1 MLRERFVTFA
11 ATGDA
16 EIRDELVEAHL
27 YLAERLARHF
37 SNRGEPFDDLFQ
49 VSSLALIKAVDRFEP
64 ERGVEFGS
72 YATTTIIGEL
82 KRHFR
87 DRGWS
92 VRAPRRVQELYL
104 HLGQAIGDLSQ
115 SLGRSPTVQEL
126 SKATGSSEEE
136 VLEALEA
143 GQAYRASSLDAPGED
158 DEPLAGRLGELDTEL
173 ENSERRMMLE
183 PYLKRLSPRER
194 LLLKLRF
201 ADDLTQSEIAAE
213 LGISQMHVS
222 RLLSRCLGRLHEAYQ
237 RESS

>member
-1 MLRERFVTFA
+1 MPDNDEERLVMLRERFVTFA

-115 SLGRSPTVQEL
+115 SL
-126 SKATGSSEEE
+126 
-136 VLEALEA
+136 
-143 GQAYRASSLDAPGED
+143 
-158 DEPLAGRLGELDTEL
+158 
-173 ENSERRMMLE
+173 
-183 PYLKRLSPRER
+183 
-194 LLLKLRF
+194 
-201 ADDLTQSEIAAE
+201 
-213 LGISQMHVS
+213 
-222 RLLSRCLGRLHEAYQ
+222 
-237 RESS
+237 